1 MRAIWAAVRIGILD
15 LRGDMRRFVL
25 LLVCLAVGTAL
36 IAGVNS
42 VGASITEAIDRN
54 AAELMGGDLEL
65 SRADR
70 PATADEIAQMA
81 QFGRVAAVVD
91 TNVRAQS
98 AEQDAFVDL
107 AAVGD
112 GYPLLGRV
120 VSPEL
125 ADGAAVFE
133 FLDARDDVYGALLA
147 PVLLDQLGLK
157 VGDSFELGGTTFQAR
172 GTLSK
177 LPDGPV
183 RGFRLGLTTVI
194 TNDGLARL
202 RDRSSPLPGLGN
214 WFRYKLLL
222 NAGQNIEDVRTALDD
237 SLGTTG
243 WSSRTARDGLGPMVR
258 YYDLFMRFLVIV
270 GLGSLLIGGVSVW
283 TAMRAYITERAS
295 VIAILR
301 SLGAER
307 SRVMLHFFT
316 QVTALAAIG
325 VGAGLLIGG
334 TAAYVVLP
342 AIGEAVG
349 IELAA
354 SVHMQ
359 PLLVA
364 GGAGFLTAFAFAYL
378 PLQQTQAI
386 RPVMLFRSR
395 GLSAPPVDWRGL
407 FLSWQIVPLLVTIV
421 GFYWLAVQMTGDPI
435 LVLAFGA
442 VGALAVLVFHRVTIL
457 ARWSLSRVPHIPGR
471 IVRHAVRGITES
483 GSNAAA
489 VVVSMGMA
497 LTMLIVVLVLQGNL
511 RQEFIGA
518 SSFDVPTLV
527 GSDLFPD
534 EVEMVAEMS
543 GPGSDI
549 TLSVALPM
557 LRGALIAINGAPVG
571 DVRTRGPEAT
581 FLLSGDV
588 PLTYR
593 AQMPATSKLVAGQWW
608 PEDYAGPGLV
618 SLHQSLRN
626 GLGVEVGDRLA
637 FSIFGDVVGVEVAN
651 FRDYSWQGGIDF
663 LATFSP
669 GVLDAYPV
677 TLFSAVT
684 AKPGAEE
691 AVERALASALPDIN
705 FIAVGD
711 TLKQITNALS
721 QLSFAAALV
730 GGLAVGNG
738 LLVLVGSLA
747 TGRRQREAD
756 TVITKVLGATR
767 PELLVTAAMQY
778 LMLGIVAAL
787 PAVVLG
793 VGLGWLISQVML
805 DVDFTVQFDALG
817 IVLIC
822 ALAITA
828 LLGAL
833 TILRAA
839 SRRPALLLRDL

>member
-1 MRAIWAAVRIGILD
+1 MRAIWAGVRIGLLD

-70 PATADEIAQMA
+70 PATVDEVAQMR
-81 QFGRVAAVVD
+81 QFGQVAAVLD
-91 TNVRAQS
+91 TNVRARGQN
-98 AEQDAFVDL
+98 EDAFIDL
-107 AAVGD
+107 AAVGET
-112 GYPLLGRV
+112 YPLLGAV
-120 VSPEL
+120 VSPQL
-125 ADGAAVFE
+125 PGDTTPFD
-133 FLDARDDVYGALLA
+133 FLDERDGVYGALLA
-147 PVLLDQLGLK
+147 PVLLDQLGLQ
-157 VGDSFELGGTTFQAR
+157 VGDSFELGGTEFQAR

-183 RGFRLGLTTVI
+183 RGFRLGLTTLI
-194 TNDGLARL
+194 NSAGLAEL

-214 WFRYKLLL
+214 WFRYKLLV
-222 NAGQNIEDVRTALDD
+222 ADGQDADSVRAALDD
-237 SLGTTG
+237 TLGAHG
-243 WSSRTARDGLGPMVR
+243 WSSRSARDGLGPMVR
-258 YYDLFMRFLVIV
+258 YYDLFMRFLMIV

-301 SLGAER
+301 SMGASR

-325 VGAGLLIGG
+325 VGAGLLVGG
-334 TAAYVVLP
+334 IAAYVVLP

-349 IELAA
+349 IELTARL
-354 SVHMQ
+354 HLG

-395 GLSAPPVDWRGL
+395 GLGAPPVDWRGL
-407 FLSWQIVPLLVTIV
+407 FLSWQIVPLLLTIAA
-421 GFYWLAVQMTGDPI
+421 FYWLANLMTGDPI

-442 VGALAVLVFHRVTIL
+442 VGALAVLVFHRVTIVT
-457 ARWSLSRVPHIPGR
+457 RWLLSRVPYIPGR
-471 IVRHAVRGITES
+471 IVRHAVRGITEP

-489 VVVSMGMA
+489 VVVSVGMA
-497 LTMLIVVLVLQGNL
+497 LAMLIVVLVLQGNL
-511 RQEFIGA
+511 RQEFVGA
-518 SSFDVPTLV
+518 SAFDVPTLV
-527 GSDLFPD
+527 ASDLFPD
-534 EVEMVAEMS
+534 EVETLAAMS
-543 GPGSDI
+543 GLGSEI
-549 TLSVALPM
+549 AASIALPM
-557 LRGALIAINGAPVG
+557 LRGALIAINGAPVS

-608 PEDYAGPGLV
+608 PADYSGPGLV
-618 SLHQSLRN
+618 SLHQSLRA
-626 GLGVEVGDRLA
+626 GLGVEVGDRLT
-637 FSIFGDVVGVEVAN
+637 FNIFGDVVGVEIAS

-684 AKPGAEE
+684 AAPGREE
-691 AVERALASALPDIN
+691 DAQRALAIALPDIG
-705 FIAVGD
+705 FIAIGD

-721 QLSFAAALV
+721 QLSFAATLV

-738 LLVLVGSLA
+738 ILVLIGSLA

-756 TVITKVLGATR
+756 AVITKVLGATR
-767 PELLVTAAMQY
+767 LELLVTAAVQY
-778 LMLGIVAAL
+778 LVLAIIAAVPAIALGI
-787 PAVVLG
+787 
-793 VGLGWLISQVML
+793 GLGWLISQVML
-805 DVDFTVQFDALG
+805 DVAFTVQFDALG
-817 IVLIC
+817 VVLFSAI
-822 ALAITA
+822 AITA
-828 LLGAL
+828 LLGAM
-833 TILRAA
+833 TILRAT
-839 SRRPALLLRDL
+839 STRPALLLRDL